1 MLTELWLAG
10 RYLRSGQKEKIIS
23 LTALI
28 SIIGIAIGVMVLI
41 VVIAV
46 MSGFDLYLQD
56 KMVGANAHIA
66 IEFYNGNNQ
75 PQILIDKL
83 KKMPHIQAC
92 SPYVA
97 GQAFIKQGTNVMGLD
112 LRGIEPK
119 LQAQVS
125 KLKEYLT
132 RGSFDLEGNEV
143 ILGEELAFRLG
154 LRLGDKLSLISPVTL
169 LPAEFKLKGLFNSGM
184 YLYDSSLVLTS
195 LKGAQDFFKMADAVS
210 GIAVKVDD
218 IYKAERIK
226 NYIYLNL
233 LSPYIYE
240 VRTWVDANRNFLN
253 ALKLEKAVMF
263 IVVAMTTV
271 VAAFGIVGTLIM
283 SVMSKIRDIGILRA
297 VGMKARNIL
306 TVFIFQGLSIGAI
319 GIMLGIGL
327 GVALSL
333 SLNRIINFISGLKGS
348 PLIPADVYYF
358 NRIPTNINT
367 NDVTVIVACAFLISL
382 MASIYPAFYASRIN
396 PNEALRHE

>member
-1 MLTELWLAG
+1 M
-10 RYLRSGQKEKIIS
+10 
-23 LTALI
+23 
-28 SIIGIAIGVMVLI
+28 
-41 VVIAV
+41 
-46 MSGFDLYLQD
+46 
-56 KMVGANAHIA
+56 
-66 IEFYNGNNQ
+66 
-75 PQILIDKL
+75 
-83 KKMPHIQAC
+83 
-92 SPYVA
+92 
-97 GQAFIKQGTNVMGLD
+97 
-112 LRGIEPK
+112 
-119 LQAQVS
+119 
-125 KLKEYLT
+125 
-132 RGSFDLEGNEV
+132 
-143 ILGEELAFRLG
+143 
-154 LRLGDKLSLISPVTL
+154 
-169 LPAEFKLKGLFNSGM
+169 
-184 YLYDSSLVLTS
+184 
-195 LKGAQDFFKMADAVS
+195 
-210 GIAVKVDD
+210 
-218 IYKAERIK
+218 
-226 NYIYLNL
+226 
-233 LSPYIYE
+233 
-240 VRTWVDANRNFLN
+240 RTWVDANRNFLN